1 MGNSSP
7 DRTENKRSTVGRAK
21 ASGHPEKV
29 SSIERVGST
38 GSGMSFRMPKDSE
51 VCDHSNVKKLG

>member
-29 SSIERVGST
+29 SSIESVGSPGGT
-38 GSGMSFRMPKDSE
+38 GVRFKMPKD
-51 VCDHSNVKKLG
+51 VVDHSCVKKLG